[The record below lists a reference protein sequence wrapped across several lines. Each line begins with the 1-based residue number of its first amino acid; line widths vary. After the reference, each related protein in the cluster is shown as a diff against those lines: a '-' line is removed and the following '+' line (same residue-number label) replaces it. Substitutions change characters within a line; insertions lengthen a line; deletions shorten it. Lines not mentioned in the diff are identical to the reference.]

1 MRGAGCRNKS
11 RQNGGLLG
19 NKPIICSERIN
30 MLFAPNI
37 SAIFNRRLGKETRL
51 GLEKLC
57 LELEKMGLRIRAPPF
72 PDLQLPLR
80 GLNDTFT
87 MGKA

>member
-11 RQNGGLLG
+11 RWNRGLLG
-19 NKPIICSERIN
+19 NKPIICSESIN

-37 SAIFNRRLGKETRL
+37 FAIFNRRLGKETRL

-57 LELEKMGLRIRAPPF
+57 LKLKKMGLRIRASTF
-72 PDLQLPLR
+72 PDLQLPLS
-80 GLNDTFT
+80 GLNDTLA